1 MNVQKY
7 QLKIPWAT
15 AVFLAVAAEMKRR
28 QLIEKMPHS
37 SCDGSDYDYESNVL
51 GEVIV
56 GGNNY
61 GFAAG
66 YNDNVHVVVGD
77 EVRIFV
83 GDSYEGFIVGDNDN
97 VHAGDDVKTCLEGS
111 GWTNCS
117 RSLDHL
123 PPSHHSPYNNG
134 LASIYVELFF
144 L

>member
-7 QLKIPWAT
+7 QLTIPWAT
-15 AVFLAVAAEMKRR
+15 AVFLAVAAEMRRR

-37 SCDGSDYDYESNVL
+37 SCGGSDCDYESNVL

-61 GFAAG
+61 GFADG
-66 YNDNVHVVVGD
+66 DNDNVYVVVGD

-97 VHAGDDVKTCLEGS
+97 IYAGDGVKACLE
-111 GWTNCS
+111 
-117 RSLDHL
+117 
-123 PPSHHSPYNNG
+123 
-134 LASIYVELFF
+134 V
-144 L
+144 